1 MRLNCPNCGAEY
13 EVPEEVIPQNGRDV
27 QCSNCGDTWFQPH
40 PSQPPLE
47 ETGDLGGNGPDF
59 TGGLTEPDDLA
70 ADETPAPVTE
80 VPDVTAAD
88 VVPAEV
94 TPAEEP
100 REDHAEDTV
109 GETGDPTIGDAAPAA
124 AQTAQEPAETI
135 TEDPASNVAD
145 DVPEETPP
153 AAPRPKRELKEDIA
167 SVLREEAEHEARA
180 REAEAMES
188 QPDLGLESA
197 DNESARRESEQRR
210 ARIKGEDPDR
220 SVAAETA
227 IASAAASR
235 RDLLPD
241 IEEINST
248 LRRKGE
254 TDSAETQLAD
264 YEDRKGR
271 KRGFRRGFV
280 LIFTLAVIAVVV
292 YLEAARIADLLPQAK
307 PYLDSYVT
315 WVQKMRLAL
324 DDQARALMQWLDG
337 MTSESSDQN

>member
-1 MRLNCPNCGAEY
+1 MRLTCPNCGAEY

-47 ETGDLGGNGPDF
+47 TAEDLGENSPDF
-59 TGGLTEPDDLA
+59 TGDSDADVDQVEEPPIEAPVAEDVGQDRVEAPDAPLDEDFEPDNLPERIG
-70 ADETPAPVTE
+70 ETAPATIQ
-80 VPDVTAAD
+80 DAQK
-88 VVPAEV
+88 PAE
-94 TPAEEP
+94 TAPEADP
-100 REDHAEDTV
+100 DPSFDEDDED
-109 GETGDPTIGDAAPAA
+109 DIPPAA
-124 AQTAQEPAETI
+124 ASTA
-135 TEDPASNVAD
+135 
-145 DVPEETPP
+145 
-153 AAPRPKRELKEDIA
+153 RPKRELKEDIA

-188 QPDLGLESA
+188 QPDLGLKSA
-197 DNESARRESEQRR
+197 DNDSARRESEQRR